1 MGNIALQI
9 ERTISGKIG
18 PEENVIFDIVS
29 HSTGNISYDNTT
41 GIITFTETGRYVVNW
56 SVVMQS
62 SSYANGVVLALSSPN
77 GDFIRG
83 NSNTKTGEVVGIGII
98 EVTTVPT
105 TFSLIN
111 TGTGNYY
118 YSSKVPLK
126 ASLVITRDDLAEP
139 VNMRCF
145 AVDQFIN
152 ILAQMIIVYST
163 TTWTVYTESLY
174 SYSGIPLELYT
185 APNAEKPGLL
195 RLIDANNDYE
205 AIPIEH
211 ITAIYPGD
219 GTLYDPTFTY
229 LTPPDPIPHD
239 CSSDLLAAVQ
249 SYLPVGTTVTMGL
262 GPAISASGDV
272 YRNEYGVVVLSDAGG
287 NTPIFI
293 ASPNILRIFISGI
306 TTTPRQPKG
315 IVKPVI
321 KFLKK

>member
-9 ERTISGKIG
+9 ERTLSGQID

-41 GIITFTETGRYVVNW
+41 GIITFMETGRYVVNW
-56 SVVMQS
+56 WVVMQS
-62 SSYANGVVLALSSPN
+62 SSYANGVVLALSSPK

-98 EVTTVPT
+98 EVTTVPI

-118 YSSKVPLK
+118 YSSEVPLK

-145 AVDQFIN
+145 AVDQLTN
-152 ILAQMIIVYST
+152 ILAQMIIAYST

-185 APNAEKPGLL
+185 APNAGKPGLL
-195 RLIDANNDYE
+195 RLIDVNNDYE

-219 GTLYDPTFTY
+219 GTLYDPAFTY
-229 LTPPDPIPHD
+229 LTPPDTMPHD
-239 CSSDLLAAVQ
+239 CNSDLLAAVQ
-249 SYLPVGTTVTMGL
+249 SYLPVGTAVTMGL

-272 YRNEYGVVVLSDAGG
+272 YRNEYGLVVLSDAGG

-293 ASPNILRIFISGI
+293 ASPNILRIFVSGN
-306 TTTPRQPKG
+306 TTTPQQLKGSIKPK
-315 IVKPVI
+315 IS
-321 KFLKK
+321 FLK